1 MKGYC
6 ITFRSVT
13 YGQSGQRLLQKAG
26 LDARLMRTPRHLEQ
40 RGCGYCL
47 RLSTKQGPE
56 AVELLRRGNIS
67 FRGVYAM
74 LADGS
79 AEEVL
84 L

>member
-13 YGQSGQRLLQKAG
+13 YGQSGQRLLQRAG
-26 LDARLMRTPRHLEQ
+26 LDARLQRTPRHLEQ

-47 RLSTKQGPE
+47 RLNVKQGME
-56 AVELLRRGNIS
+56 AVELLRHGNVS

-84 L
+84 I

>member
-13 YGQSGQRLLQKAG
+13 YAQSGLRLLQQAG
-26 LDARLMRTPRHLEQ
+26 MEARLLRTPRHLEE

-47 RLSTKQGPE
+47 RLGVE
-56 AVELLRRGNIS
+56 RGLMAVEQLRRGGIP

-74 LADGS
+74 LPDGN
-79 AEEVL
+79 AEEVTV
-84 L
+84 

>member
-13 YGQSGQRLLQKAG
+13 YAQSGQRILQQAG
-26 LDARLMRTPRHLEQ
+26 VDARLQRTPRHLEQ

-47 RLSTKQGPE
+47 HLRNHEGVT
-56 AVELLRRGNIS
+56 AVEQLRRGSIP

-74 LADGS
+74 LPDGN
-79 AEEVL
+79 AEEVNL
-84 L
+84 

>member
-26 LDARLMRTPRHLEQ
+26 LEAKLQRTPRNLEQ

-47 RLSTKQGPE
+47 RLSEKQAME
-56 AVELLRRGNIS
+56 AVELLRQGS
-67 FRGVYAM
+67 VPFRGVYVM